1 MAKHIKDVERH
12 LKGIED
18 EDASEGASEGING
31 DATDDEGIFLP
42 DYYDTLSLVP
52 DIPWRTIWANED
64 GEVEMPDETLRLG
77 PRGIF
82 VQPKSEL
89 GRRLDANIK
98 QIQETRKVCN
108 KISVVKQMQ
117 VQTQVWRSIFILSG
131 D

>member
-1 MAKHIKDVERH
+1 MAKHIKNVERH

-31 DATDDEGIFLP
+31 DATEDEGIFLP
-42 DYYDTLSLVP
+42 DYYDALSLVP
-52 DIPWRTIWANED
+52 DVPWRTIWANED
-64 GEVEMPDETLRLG
+64 GEVEMPDDTLRLG
-77 PRGIF
+77 ARGIF

-89 GRRLDANIK
+89 GRRLDSNIK

-117 VQTQVWRSIFILSG
+117 VQTQV
-131 D
+131 